1 MYSLDETNEYRTFTP
16 LVLESFGGKRVKIS
30 QWMRS
35 SIAAAM
41 SFVGIVAGAQ
51 TTHRPPAVPLI
62 VNDPYL
68 SIWSMSDT
76 LTESQ
81 TMHWSE
87 AIQPLTGLLRVDGKV
102 FRWMGAQA
110 PGRGGLPPMEAMQQ
124 TGLEVTPLHTRYRFS
139 AALCWV
145 SSWRASSSAF

>member
-1 MYSLDETNEYRTFTP
+1 M
-16 LVLESFGGKRVKIS
+16 KIS
-30 QWMRS
+30 QWKHRS
-35 SIAAAM
+35 LAAAM
-41 SFVGIVAGAQ
+41 FLVGVVGRAQ

-102 FRWMGAQA
+102 LRWMGTQ
-110 PGRGGLPPMEAMQQ
+110 PRTGLPPMEAMQQ
-124 TGLEVTPLHTRYRFS
+124 TG
-139 AALCWV
+139 
-145 SSWRASSSAF
+145 